1 MRSAFVGILLLGVT
15 VSVSGCQL
23 PFGSKQAPQPVHLVY
38 WADESP
44 AVIQPLIDEYLEL
57 HPNSTITYRQQPQ
70 ETYRMRLSARLRSKT
85 HAESPDIVR
94 FPVVWLP
101 MLSGLLSQA
110 PRGVVTDIGREYPKA
125 VEDAVTNRGVV
136 YGVPLSLDGLVM
148 LANEDMF
155 ADKGVSAP
163 KTWEEFG
170 KTARSL
176 TVRDNT
182 GTIQI
187 AGASIGTMDNVENAS
202 ELVGVMLAQAGVDL
216 ANLSGKP
223 EKNTQKLTQDVL
235 SFYTSF
241 ATGNARVWD
250 NAFDSSLIAFA
261 NDRVAIVFA
270 PTYRIREVLTE
281 NPRINMRAYP
291 IPQLSVQGQ
300 KSTGGSFWI
309 EGVAASSPNKDA
321 AWEFIYWLS
330 QPTQLFKL
338 SGERAK
344 ALQFTLAYPRSSMF
358 EKHIGDR
365 YLEAVVA
372 QAPSLRTFPL
382 LADPPDQG
390 LNDQLVKSLTTAIEA
405 VREGRPTS
413 DAVSQLDSD
422 FKQILAQ
429 YEL

>member
-1 MRSAFVGILLLGVT
+1 MGTISIGILLLSIT
-15 VSVSGCQL
+15 VLLSSCQL
-23 PFGSKQAPQPVHLVY
+23 PYSSKQKQPVQLVY

-44 AVIQPLIDEYLEL
+44 AVIQPLIDEYQKL
-57 HPNSTITYRQQPQ
+57 HPNSTIIYRQQPQ

-101 MLSGLLSQA
+101 MLSKLVSQA
-110 PRGVVTDIGREYPKA
+110 PRGIANDIFREYPT
-125 VEDAVTNRGVV
+125 VVLSAVTKGGSV

-148 LANEDMF
+148 FANEEMLTE
-155 ADKGVSAP
+155 KGVSAP

-170 KTARSL
+170 KTTRSL
-176 TVRDNT
+176 TVRDDK

-187 AGASIGTMDNVENAS
+187 AGAALGTMDTVEHAS
-202 ELVGVMLAQAGVDL
+202 ELIGVMLTQAGVDL
-216 ANLSGKP
+216 ANPSGKP
-223 EKNTQKLTQDVL
+223 EKNTQKLAEDVV

-241 ATGNARVWD
+241 AKGNDQVWN

-261 NDRVAIVFA
+261 NNRVAIVFA

-281 NPRINMRAYP
+281 NPRLKVRAYP
-291 IPQLSVQGQ
+291 IPQLSSQGQ
-300 KSTGGSFWI
+300 KSTWGSFWI

-321 AWEFIYWLS
+321 AWDFIHWLS
-330 QPTQLFKL
+330 QPVQLFKL

-344 ALQFTLAYPRSSMF
+344 ALQFTLAYPRPAMF

-372 QAPSLRTFPL
+372 QAPSMRTFPL

-390 LNDQLVKSLTTAIEA
+390 INDQLVKSLTRAVEA
-405 VREGRPTS
+405 VKEGKPA
-413 DAVSQLDSD
+413 DATVSQLDSD

-429 YEL
+429 YGL

>member
-1 MRSAFVGILLLGVT
+1 MGTVPVSIVLLSIAVL
-15 VSVSGCQL
+15 VSGCQL
-23 PFGSKQAPQPVHLVY
+23 PFGSRKAPQPVHLVY
-38 WADESP
+38 WGDESP
-44 AVIQPLIDEYLEL
+44 AVIQPLIDEYLGL
-57 HPNSTITYRQQPQ
+57 YPNSTITYRQQPQ
-70 ETYRMRLSARLRSKT
+70 ETYRMRLSARLRSKRE
-85 HAESPDIVR
+85 AESPDMVR

-101 MLSGLLSQA
+101 MLSELLSQA
-110 PRGVVTDIGREYPKA
+110 PQGVVTDIAREYPKA
-125 VEDAVTNRGVV
+125 VLDAVTNRDVV

-202 ELVGVMLAQAGVDL
+202 ELLGVMLAQAGVDL

-241 ATGNARVWD
+241 AKGNDRIWD
-250 NAFDSSLIAFA
+250 DSFDSSLIAFA

-270 PTYRIREVLTE
+270 PTYRIREILTE
-281 NPRINMRAYP
+281 NPRIKMRAYP
-291 IPQLSVQGQ
+291 IPQLSAQGQ

-309 EGVAASSPNKDA
+309 EGVVASSPNKDA
-321 AWEFIYWLS
+321 AWEFIHWLS

-372 QAPSLRTFPL
+372 QVPSMRTFPL

-390 LNDQLVKSLTTAIEA
+390 INDQLVKSLTRAVEA
-405 VREGRPTS
+405 VREGKPA
-413 DAVSQLDSD
+413 DATVSQLDSD
-422 FKQILAQ
+422 FTQILKQ
-429 YEL
+429 YD